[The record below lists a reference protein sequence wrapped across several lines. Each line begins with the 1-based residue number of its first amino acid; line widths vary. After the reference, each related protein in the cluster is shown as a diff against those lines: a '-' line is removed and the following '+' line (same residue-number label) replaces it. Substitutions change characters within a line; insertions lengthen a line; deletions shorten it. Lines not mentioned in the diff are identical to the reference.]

1 MKTLEELVKEINSSE
16 ELKKT
21 VSQIKDKTALADFLK
36 KQGCEAS
43 VDDFAKFIKSQQ
55 GEGEIGD
62 DAAAAVAGGF
72 DFLEWLFG

>member
-1 MKTLEELVKEINSSE
+1 M
-16 ELKKT
+16 
-21 VSQIKDKTALADFLK
+21 SQIKDKTALADFLK

-72 DFLEWLFG
+72 DFRDFWDFLELEWLFG